1 MSSPSTLL
9 VGASQKGSL
18 QSGRALA
25 FSSLALVALV
35 LLFTGGP
42 GESSRGVPLGDDGLV
57 VVPLQRSGM
66 SVRVHA
72 RRMEPVD
79 PSTRGVSDV
88 LLLHGAKFSSKTWAD
103 LGTLDAISREGGV
116 AVAVDLPGYGMSPD
130 VDIAFTS
137 PDTRG
142 EFLVALVDALALER
156 PLLVCPSMSG
166 NFAFPLLRDSPKI
179 VGGFLG
185 IAPTGV
191 HEFAS
196 EVKASLERLSPP
208 IPTLAL
214 YGSLDT
220 SNLAD
225 ADVLSAAVSGE
236 KVVFE
241 DAGHPAYLKDPERW
255 HGLLI
260 ALARKV
266 KRYLS
271 AS

>member
-1 MSSPSTLL
+1 MSSQSTLL

-42 GESSRGVPLGDDGLV
+42 GESSRGVPLGNDGLV

-142 EFLVALVDALALER
+142 KFLVALVDALALER

-166 NFAFPLLRDSPKI
+166 ELC
-179 VGGFLG
+179 V
-185 IAPTGV
+185 
-191 HEFAS
+191 
-196 EVKASLERLSPP
+196 SLAERLTRDRRWLSGDCPDGCLRVCFRGEGVSRTAFSSNP
-208 IPTLAL
+208 HTRAL
-214 YGSLDT
+214 WVPGY
-220 SNLAD
+220 
-225 ADVLSAAVSGE
+225 V
-236 KVVFE
+236 
-241 DAGHPAYLKDPERW
+241 
-255 HGLLI
+255 
-260 ALARKV
+260 
-266 KRYLS
+266 
-271 AS
+271 